1 MSTRSTIAAAA
12 ALVLLAA
19 GCGGDGDEP
28 PASGPTES
36 VSAEWQA
43 VIEAAKAEGS
53 VVWYSQAPPAS
64 REALKAA
71 FEARYPEITVEIR
84 ALNQAEI
91 EAALQVE
98 HDTGTPGADVV
109 TTVNYG
115 WVTERLAQ
123 DDWFTALTGP
133 AVAADEWVDRGYVL
147 DGKVVVA
154 PLGVVSIGWN
164 TQLFPEGLRSY
175 EDLLDPRLGDGAIGI
190 VGPEPALLADFWT
203 FIEEHH
209 VPNFVE
215 RFAAQ
220 KPTFYRSAALINE
233 AVASGEVAVGAFT
246 TAVDMVNLREQGA
259 PVDFVVPDPAWTAQ
273 NLVYIVESAGH
284 PNAAQLFV
292 DFFASPEG
300 QRAAAKYGATP
311 LSAVAPET
319 LGGNSRIVLTNLDR
333 ILEPGWAEDFAARW
347 REIYE

>member
-1 MSTRSTIAAAA
+1 MGVTTRRVTAATA
-12 ALVLLAA
+12 ALVLMAA
-19 GCGGDGDEP
+19 GCGGSDT
-28 PASGPTES
+28 PAAGPTES

-43 VIEAAKAEGS
+43 VIEAAKAEGT

-115 WVTERLAQ
+115 WVTERLGQ
-123 DDWFTALTGP
+123 DGWFTELAGP
-133 AVAADEWVDRGYVL
+133 SIAADEWIDSGYIL
-147 DGKVVVA
+147 DDKVVLA
-154 PLGVVSIGWN
+154 PLGLVSIGWN
-164 TQLFPEGLRSY
+164 TQLFPEGISSY

-203 FIEEHH
+203 FIEENH

-220 KPTFYRSAALINE
+220 KPAFYRSAALINE
-233 AVASGEVAVGAFT
+233 AVAAGEVAVGAFT
-246 TAVDMVNLREQGA
+246 TAVDMVNLQEQGA
-259 PVDFVVPDPAWTAQ
+259 PIDFLIPDPAWTAQ

-347 REIYE
+347 RQIYE